1 MKTYI
6 QAGTSG
12 ITVEITV
19 LRKLNTDYTLDYN
32 SLSDSEKTIYD
43 NFSSTF
49 MSNSRVKLINTPF
62 ESEITR
68 FTSDSIDET
77 PVELNYDLM
86 STEDKT
92 LYNNF
97 LNLR

>member
-1 MKTYI
+1 
-6 QAGTSG
+6 
-12 ITVEITV
+12 
-19 LRKLNTDYTLDYN
+19 LNRDYTLDYN
-32 SLSDSEKTIYD
+32 SLPDSEKTIYN

-49 MSNSRVKLINTPF
+49 MSNSSVNLINTPF
-62 ESEITR
+62 EIEITR